1 MARRMRLRL
10 SRKVALLTKAG
21 FFLSAL
27 WLFYLLLFRSSNTAP
42 AEDGSKHRIEARG
55 VFTQGKEDAESL
67 KQPVYVKPPPDQGAP
82 GEWGRATRLTLKSEE
97 KKHEQDSIERY
108 AINIYVSDKIS
119 LHRHIEDNRM
129 HE

>member
-1 MARRMRLRL
+1 MKVRW

-21 FFLSAL
+21 FFLSIL

-42 AEDGSKHRIEARG
+42 AEDGGKHNVQARDI
-55 VFTQGKEDAESL
+55 FTQGEEDAETL
-67 KQPVYVKPPPDQGAP
+67 KRPIYVKPPPDLRAP
-82 GEWGRATRLTLKSEE
+82 GEFGRAARMNLNDEE
-97 KKHEQDSIERY
+97 KKQEQDSIERY